1 MAMEDAQVPPP
12 TVNDLAS
19 LLSHAMRRPPGYEI
33 RQRPC
38 KIYLRD
44 RPQWQELLPHLRQL
58 EIDVVLNSDL
68 PWCDESVMDWMA
80 KATNP
85 PSPSELQVILR
96 QPFPERK
103 RSWYTDAMNLMEWS
117 DAMFKGA
124 YSSRKIALPAY
135 RSDNGRV
142 DPHNSGGAG
151 SNPDPDRHRQDQE
164 ASSTVKDDSCSRDIH
179 RFGHQPLEQDL
190 VGPVWNQI
198 ERRDHPASTSFEP
211 QRGSPTNWLM
221 RWASLI
227 RDCDRSM

>member
-1 MAMEDAQVPPP
+1 MWQWSDKLKLGKAGVFVKRKLRELPLTDAEFEADFFLDPVFSTKRQERWKGMVIEREFNGLMAMEDAQVPPP

-85 PSPSELQVILR
+85 PSPSEMQVILR
-96 QPFPERK
+96 QPFP
-103 RSWYTDAMNLMEWS
+103 
-117 DAMFKGA
+117 KGNGVG
-124 YSSRKIALPAY
+124 SR
-135 RSDNGRV
+135 
-142 DPHNSGGAG
+142 
-151 SNPDPDRHRQDQE
+151 
-164 ASSTVKDDSCSRDIH
+164 
-179 RFGHQPLEQDL
+179 
-190 VGPVWNQI
+190 
-198 ERRDHPASTSFEP
+198 
-211 QRGSPTNWLM
+211 M
-221 RWASLI
+221 R
-227 RDCDRSM
+227 